1 MEYKTDNYRRMS
13 GHILTTADG
22 HKYLKRKY
30 TVKSVYIKCPLFRDG
45 CKATAKLDRDRDL
58 ITPGNVHNHEIMN
71 YHSETFDLKKKCKTK
86 PRTSQDPLRK
96 IFDDTTKEDS
106 FATEV

>member
-1 MEYKTDNYRRMS
+1 MS

-30 TVKSVYIKCPLFRDG
+30 TVKSVYLKCALFRDG

-58 ITPGNVHNHEIMN
+58 ITPGNVRNHEIMN
-71 YHSETFDLKKKCKTK
+71 YHSETFDLKKKCLTGSSSKNI
-86 PRTSQDPLRK
+86 R
-96 IFDDTTKEDS
+96 
-106 FATEV
+106 